1 MRTAILY
8 SSTEADA
15 VATAADG
22 DNNKPR
28 QQFKDVD
35 VMKRGVGERVF
46 RVAEEDN
53 QRFLQKLRN
62 RIDRYA
68 PTLTGDRPGP
78 LLFPFCLV
86 LR

>member
-8 SSTEADA
+8 SSTKADA

-46 RVAEEDN
+46 RVAEAN
-53 QRFLQKLRN
+53 N
-62 RIDRYA
+62 
-68 PTLTGDRPGP
+68 
-78 LLFPFCLV
+78 
-86 LR
+86 

>member
-1 MRTAILY
+1 MWRDSDQVPQPPNRVRTAILY

-22 DNNKPR
+22 DNDKPR

-46 RVAEEDN
+46 LVAEADN
-53 QRFLQKLRN
+53 
-62 RIDRYA
+62 
-68 PTLTGDRPGP
+68 
-78 LLFPFCLV
+78 
-86 LR
+86 